1 MSDAVHSDGILSVKN
16 LTCLRNDRLLFS
28 GIHFA
33 LNPGDVLHVHGANG
47 VGKSS
52 LLRLLC
58 GLLDPAEGEVLWQGR
73 PSSVDPIE
81 FSRAVGYL
89 GHKLG
94 LKDRLTAAENVMLF
108 VENDPSSSAESP
120 AAKTTQFTKRTEW
133 ALERMGVLS
142 LKNHLCE
149 TLSAGQ
155 KQRVA
160 LARLLAKNC
169 SVWLLDEPFT
179 AVDNEGIAALESVL
193 VEHVKQGGIVVLTS
207 HQPVELRGLSLQT
220 LKL

>member
-1 MSDAVHSDGILSVKN
+1 MSYADNNHHSALKVSN
-16 LTCLRNDRLLFS
+16 LACLRNDRLLFR
-28 GIHFA
+28 GINFT

-58 GLLDPAEGEVLWQGR
+58 GLLEPAEGEIVWQGR
-73 PSSVDPIE
+73 LSSADPIE
-81 FSRAVGYL
+81 FRRAMGYL

-94 LKDRLTAAENVMLF
+94 LKDRLTVAENVKLF
-108 VENDPSSSAESP
+108 EGGKSP
-120 AAKTTQFTKRTEW
+120 DT
-133 ALERMGVLS
+133 ALQRMGLLN
-142 LKNHLCE
+142 LKNHFCE

-160 LARLLAKNC
+160 MARLLAKNC
-169 SVWLLDEPFT
+169 QLWLLDEPFT
-179 AVDNEGIAALESVL
+179 AVDSAGIADLESIIQ
-193 VEHVKQGGIVVLTS
+193 EHVQGGGMVVLTS
-207 HQPVELRGLSLQT
+207 HQPIKLTGLTVQT